1 MCERKSVFAKD
12 GVTRCDDPTRGEVK
26 ATIAAV
32 RRRVTEEDTSRA
44 PRCEF
49 VRSRRRLVRIA

>member
-1 MCERKSVFAKD
+1 MCERKSVFVED
-12 GVTRCDDPTRGEVK
+12 DVTRCDDPMRGEVK
-26 ATIAAV
+26 TAISTV

-49 VRSRRRLVRIA
+49 LRSHRRLVRVA